1 MNKQLSQIQI
11 KDYSFA
17 YAIEPERPVLNQIN
31 LEIKPGSFNLFC
43 GPSGSGKTTLLRQ
56 MKKELKPKG
65 VEEGSLL
72 FGQEDLAVAFVL
84 QHPTHQIVMDGV
96 WRELAFGLENLGH
109 GAAEIERRI
118 AEVSNFF
125 GIEEWLEKSV
135 SQLSGGEKQ
144 ILNLAS
150 NIILQPDLLILDE
163 PTTQLDPIARRDFLQ
178 MLYYVHQETGLTIV
192 LSEHNLNDVL
202 EWADQVCF
210 LEEGTL
216 SFAGKS
222 VDFVH
227 FLYAQNHT
235 YKEVLPVSSKLFGL
249 DTEKKEPPLS
259 IAEGRQTLAKYVSE
273 KTIAVSPQIS
283 VETGNRKK
291 IAELK
296 NIWYRY
302 EPDAPLVLK
311 DACLE
316 VFEREILAIVG
327 GNGSGKSTLL
337 YLLSRALSPLKG
349 KIHIKGKPRIA
360 LLGQN
365 PETVF
370 AAETVDA
377 VLREFQSRF
386 QNSEEEI
393 RSQVNRFGLA
403 HLLQRHPL
411 DLSGGEKQKVALAK
425 VLLTKPD
432 ILLLDEPTNHLDALN
447 KKEIQEILLS
457 LKTDMSIVF
466 VTHDLDFAASTADRV
481 AMLFHKRV
489 VAAAPVREFFQ
500 GNSYFTTT
508 TYRLTRDIL
517 DGCLVYDDLE
527 RAVAEL
533 K

>member
-1 MNKQLSQIQI
+1 
-11 KDYSFA
+11 
-17 YAIEPERPVLNQIN
+17 
-31 LEIKPGSFNLFC
+31 
-43 GPSGSGKTTLLRQ
+43 
-56 MKKELKPKG
+56 
-65 VEEGSLL
+65 
-72 FGQEDLAVAFVL
+72 
-84 QHPTHQIVMDGV
+84 MDGV
-96 WRELAFGLENLGH
+96 WRELVFGLENLGY
-109 GAAEIERRI
+109 GTAEIERRV
-118 AEVSNFF
+118 AEVCNFF
-125 GIEEWLEKSV
+125 GIEEWLDKSV

-216 SFAGKS
+216 SFTGEP
-222 VDFVH
+222 VDFVR
-227 FLYAQNHT
+227 FLYAQNHI
-235 YKEVLPVSSKLFGL
+235 YKKALPVSSKLYDL
-249 DTEKKEPPLS
+249 DRENRESALS
-259 IAEGRQTLAKYVSE
+259 IAEGRKVLAKYVAE
-273 KTIAVSPQIS
+273 KPVPVMPQIS
-283 VETGNRKK
+283 TETGKRKK
-291 IAELK
+291 ILELK

-302 EPDAPLVLK
+302 EPNAPLVLK

-316 VFEREILAIVG
+316 VFDREILAIVG

-349 KIHIKGKPRIA
+349 KFRIQGKPRIA

-386 QNSEEEI
+386 QNSEAEI
-393 RSQVNRFGLA
+393 QSLIDRFGLA
-403 HLLQRHPL
+403 RLLQRHPF

-432 ILLLDEPTNHLDALN
+432 VLLLDEPTNHLDAIN
-447 KKEIQEILLS
+447 KEEIQEVLLS
-457 LKTDMSIVF
+457 LKTEMSIIF
-466 VTHDLDFAASTADRV
+466 VTHDLDFAAATADQV
-481 AMLFHKRV
+481 AMLFHKKV
-489 VAAAPVREFFQ
+489 VASAPVRDFFQ
-500 GNSYFTTT
+500 GNAYFTTN
-508 TYRLTRDIL
+508 TYRLTRNIL
-517 DGCLVYDDLE
+517 DDCLVYDDLE
-527 RAVAEL
+527 RTVADL